1 MSTPTLAE
9 QLIDVLRQAGV
20 ERVYG
25 VVGDSLN
32 PVVDAIR
39 RTDGIEWVHVRNEE
53 AGAFAAAAEAQLT
66 GRLAVC
72 AGSCGPGNTHLLQ
85 GLYDAHRTGAP
96 VLAIA
101 SQIPSVQVGTS
112 YFQETHPERLFTE
125 CSHFCEVV
133 SQAEQM
139 PRLARGAIQ
148 HSLGL
153 GGVSVLVVSGD
164 VFHRRAAYPTGYST
178 PARRSGA
185 VVPADDQVRAL
196 AERLNAAETVTLFC
210 GAGVA
215 GAHSE
220 VMALAGKL
228 GSPVGH
234 SLRGK
239 EWIQY
244 DNPYDVGMSG
254 LLGYGACYDA
264 SHEADLL
271 ALVGTDFPYDA
282 FLPGARTIQIDH
294 DASRLGRRTP
304 LELAVHGDVG
314 ATLRAV
320 LPLVEQKTDR
330 SFLDRMLHKHAQALE
345 HVVSAYTHDIERHLP
360 IHPEYAATV
369 LDEIASED
377 AVFTVD
383 TGMNNVWAARY
394 ITPNGRRRM
403 IGSFLH
409 GSMANALPH
418 AIGAQL
424 AYPGRQ
430 VISMSGDGGL
440 GMLLGELLTVALH
453 QLPVKIVVFDN
464 SSLGMVKLEMLVDGL
479 PDCQTNNGS
488 FDYAAIARAVGIHS
502 VRVEQPAELRAGLA
516 DALAHPGPALVDL
529 VTDPNALSVPPHITA
544 AQVKGF
550 ALAAGKVVLDGG
562 VGNMLE
568 LARANVRNIP
578 VPAGRR

>member
-1 MSTPTLAE
+1 MLAD
-9 QLIDVLRQAGV
+9 QLTEVLIEAGV
-20 ERVYG
+20 ERIYG

-32 PVVDAIR
+32 PLVDAIR

-85 GLYDAHRTGAP
+85 GLYDANRTGAP

-101 SQIPSVQVGTS
+101 SQIPSVQVGTAF
-112 YFQETHPERLFTE
+112 FQETHPERLFVE
-125 CSHFCEVV
+125 CSEFCEII

-139 PRLARGAIQ
+139 PRVTRTAVQ
-148 HSLGL
+148 HALGREA
-153 GGVSVLVVSGD
+153 VSVLVVSGD
-164 VFHRRAAYPTGYST
+164 VLHRDPVHPTGKSAVMPATAVAT
-178 PARRSGA
+178 PSSGR
-185 VVPADDQVRAL
+185 VQAL
-196 AERLNAAETVTLFC
+196 ADRLNAARTVTLFC
-210 GAGVA
+210 GAGVRD
-215 GAHSE
+215 AHAE
-220 VMALAGKL
+220 VMALAEKVH
-228 GSPVGH
+228 SPIGH
-234 SLRGK
+234 TLRGK

-271 ALVGTDFPYDA
+271 VLLGTDFPYND
-282 FLPGARTIQIDH
+282 FLPGERTVQVDR

-320 LPLVEQKTDR
+320 LPLVEQKADR
-330 SFLDRMLHKHAQALE
+330 AFLDDMLRKQAHALE
-345 HVVSAYTHDIERHLP
+345 HVVSAYTHDVEHHVP
-360 IHPEYAATV
+360 IHPEYAATI
-369 LDEIASED
+369 LDELASED

-383 TGMNNVWAARY
+383 TGMCNVWAARY
-394 ITPNGRRRM
+394 ISPNGRRRV

-440 GMLLGELLTVALH
+440 GMLLGELLTVAKHELA
-453 QLPVKIVVFDN
+453 VKIVVFNN
-464 SSLGMVKLEMLVDGL
+464 SALGMVQLEMLVDGL
-479 PDCQTNNGS
+479 PDFQTDNGD
-488 FDYAAIARAVGIHS
+488 FDYAAIAAAVGIHS
-502 VRVEQPAELRAGLA
+502 VRIEQPADVREGLA
-516 DALAHPGPALVDL
+516 EALAHPGPALVDL
-529 VTDPNALSVPPHITA
+529 VTDPLALSIPPRITA
-544 AQVKGF
+544 EQVKGF
-550 ALAAGKVVLDGG
+550 ALSGGKIVLGGG
-562 VGNMLE
+562 VGQMLQ
-568 LARANVRNIP
+568 LARANLRNIP
-578 VPAGRR
+578 AITQR